1 MIDKTGSIHA
11 QLVMDQIKAYQT
23 RVNQTRESEA
33 AITPTEVQKPSFGQ
47 TVSQMVSDV
56 NSAQM
61 QAAELR
67 TAYERGENIPLT
79 DVVIG
84 MQKSSLAFEATLQI
98 RNKVLKAYEE
108 IMNMPVLGLGDHNGN
123 YNSRYASSTGG

>member
-1 MIDKTGSIHA
+1 
-11 QLVMDQIKAYQT
+11 MDQIKAYQT

-33 AITPTEVQKPSFGQ
+33 AITPTEFQKPSFGQ

-61 QAAELR
+61 EAAELR

-108 IMNMPVLGLGDHNGN
+108 IMNMPV
-123 YNSRYASSTGG
+123 

>member
-1 MIDKTGSIHA
+1 MIDKTGSMHA
-11 QLVMDQIKAYQT
+11 QLVMEQIKAYQT
-23 RVNQTRESEA
+23 RVNQTREPEA
-33 AITPTEVQKPSFGQ
+33 AISPTEIQKPTFGQ
-47 TVSQMVSDV
+47 TINQMVTDV

-61 QAAELR
+61 QSAELR
-67 TAYERGENIPLT
+67 AAYERGENVPLT

-108 IMNMPVLGLGDHNGN
+108 IMNMPV
-123 YNSRYASSTGG
+123 

>member
-33 AITPTEVQKPSFGQ
+33 AITLTEVQKPSFGQ
-47 TVSQMVSDV
+47 TVTQMVSDV
-56 NSAQM
+56 NSAQL

-108 IMNMPVLGLGDHNGN
+108 IMNMPV
-123 YNSRYASSTGG
+123 

>member
-67 TAYERGENIPLT
+67 TAYERG
-79 DVVIG
+79 
-84 MQKSSLAFEATLQI
+84 
-98 RNKVLKAYEE
+98 
-108 IMNMPVLGLGDHNGN
+108 
-123 YNSRYASSTGG
+123 